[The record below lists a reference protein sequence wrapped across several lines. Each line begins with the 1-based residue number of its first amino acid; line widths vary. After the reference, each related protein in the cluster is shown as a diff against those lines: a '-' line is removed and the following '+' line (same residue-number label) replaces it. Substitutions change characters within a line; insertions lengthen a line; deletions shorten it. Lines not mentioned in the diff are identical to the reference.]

1 MMLRPQN
8 ALYFISVAIDL
19 RDNHEVMDPEKL
31 ESSVKKLAESGFMS
45 ARQITRICGNR
56 IGVAKVTKMID
67 KHTKVGGKINPIH
80 LEDLR
85 KIIFAK
91 SEENVNYKLVKSLVD
106 TGTSQGMLSRITGLP
121 QSTISR
127 KISDDGK
134 LIQLQG

>member
-1 MMLRPQN
+1 MKLRPQN

-19 RDNHEVMDPEKL
+19 RDNHAVMDTDKL
-31 ESSVKKLAESGFMS
+31 ESSVRKLAESGFMS
-45 ARQITRICGNR
+45 ARQISRICGNR
-56 IGVAKVTKMID
+56 MSHPTITKIID
-67 KHTKVGGKINPIH
+67 KHTKIGGQINPVH

-106 TGTSQGMLSRITGLP
+106 TGTSQGMVSRITGLP